1 MYLFLATLPCD
12 VLSAYLTFCD
22 YVVYARYLGASPAL
36 NASAL
41 QDQQVAGA
49 LMWVY
54 ITFAYLL
61 PAVVITMQILSPRG
75 RRDPEHAWTAM
86 R

>member
-1 MYLFLATLPCD
+1 VYLFLATLPCD

-22 YVVYARYLGASPAL
+22 YVVYAPYLGASPAL

-49 LMWVY
+49 MMWVC
-54 ITFAYLL
+54 ITFVYLL
-61 PAVVITMQILSPRG
+61 PAVVVTMQILSPRC
-75 RRDPEHAWTAM
+75 RLDPEHA
-86 R
+86 